1 MTTMT
6 DPATR
11 PSEVRVHP
19 LRWLGQRDRGFAALR
34 RATRAAIIM
43 PAMFALG
50 DKVIGNPQVATFA
63 AFGSFA
69 MLLLVDFGGS
79 MAERLQAEAALAV
92 TGGVFV
98 CLATLASQTVWLAA
112 VAMAVAGFGVI
123 FAGVVSS
130 VLAGAT
136 TALLLAF
143 ILPVS
148 LAAPAS
154 AVPDR
159 LAGWGM
165 AAGVALVATAL
176 LWPAPVRDRLRD
188 AAAAACRALAARL
201 RAGVAYHLSRMAGQF
216 APDRDHAAA
225 QADQAVE
232 ALRSAFLAT
241 PYRPTGLSTPARTTV
256 RLVDELIWL
265 NSIVIQPGLHRGG
278 VHRAAL
284 VVREAAAA
292 VLGRAADL
300 LETRGGSSDEL
311 GAALTELAAAHAKMQ
326 EGVTAGLP
334 VWSLRP
340 ASDPAVAGP
349 LVGPGPSVGDPAA
362 GGEPVSEFITSLDPA
377 FRAEELSYAVS
388 LIARTAGLTAAAER
402 RSWRDR
408 WLGRQPEGVPG
419 TLSAARERITSYLE
433 PHSVW
438 LHNSLRGAAGLGLA
452 VLAARLAGVQHSFW
466 VVLGALSVLRSNA
479 LNTGQD
485 AVRAMLGTVA
495 GFIVGAA
502 LLVGI
507 GTNTTLLWF
516 LLPLAVF
523 LAGVAPACIS
533 FAGGQAAFTLTVVI
547 LFSIL
552 QPTGWRVGL
561 VRIEDVAIGVGVSLA
576 VGVLFWP
583 RGAAPALRQA
593 LAQAYADGAGY
604 LASTV
609 RSGMSSGDPGIPALP
624 AVAGDAARAAAAS
637 RRLDDA
643 FRTYLAERGA
653 KRLPLADVAGLVTGV
668 AGLRL
673 EADAVLDLWRAD
685 DGRAG
690 GDVAAARQEILG
702 IADRVTGWYD
712 GLATTLITG
721 GELPQPLAADK
732 AADGRLIRA
741 VRRDLLDNDG
751 RATATAVRIIWTG
764 DHLDVICRQQAA
776 IISPARDAHADTRHP
791 RPRAQAGAERDPA
804 KDEHEEST
812 ENDAEQHRRA
822 DPPRL
827 RRMAPGRQG
836 PGRRGHGRPLRARW
850 GARDPGRAG
859 PVA

>member
-6 DPATR
+6 DPAVR
-11 PSEVRVHP
+11 PSEVHVHP

-50 DKVIGNPQVATFA
+50 DKVIGNPQVALFA

-69 MLLLVDFGGS
+69 MLLLVDFGGP
-79 MAERLQAEAALAV
+79 MTERLQAQAALAV

-98 CLATLASQTVWLAA
+98 CLATLASRTAWLAA
-112 VAMAVAGFGVI
+112 VAMTVAGFGVI

-165 AAGVALVATAL
+165 AAGAALVATAL
-176 LWPAPVRDRLRD
+176 LWPAPARDRLRG

-201 RAGVAYHLSRMAGQF
+201 RAGVAYLLSGMDEQF
-216 APDRDHAAA
+216 ALDRDHAAA

-232 ALRSAFLAT
+232 AMRSAFLAT

-265 NSIVIQPGLHRGG
+265 NSIVIQPGLHREG

-284 VVREAAAA
+284 RVKQAAAA

-300 LETRGGSSDEL
+300 LDSRGGSSDEL
-311 GAALTELAAAHAKMQ
+311 GAALTELAAARAEMQ

-334 VWSLRP
+334 ARSLRP
-340 ASDPAVAGP
+340 ASDPAVAGS
-349 LVGPGPSVGDPAA
+349 LVGPGPPVGDPAA
-362 GGEPVSEFITSLDPA
+362 DGGPVSEFITSLDPA

-388 LIARTAGLTAAAER
+388 VIARNVELTAAAER
-402 RSWRDR
+402 RSWRER

-452 VLAARLAGVQHSFW
+452 VLAARLTGVQHAFW

-485 AVRAMLGTVA
+485 AIRAILGTVA
-495 GFIVGAA
+495 GFIAGAA
-502 LLVGI
+502 LLAGI

-547 LFSIL
+547 LFSII

-561 VRIEDVAIGVGVSLA
+561 VRIEDVALGVGVSLV

-609 RSGMSSGDPGIPALP
+609 RSGTSRGDPSRPALP
-624 AVAGDAARAAAAS
+624 ALAGDAARAAAAS

-653 KRLPLADVAGLVTGV
+653 KRFPLADVAGLVTGV

-673 EADAVLDLWRAD
+673 EADAVLDLWRGD
-685 DGRAG
+685 DGQSG
-690 GDVAAARQEILG
+690 GDAAAARHEILG
-702 IADRVTGWYD
+702 TADRVTGWYD
-712 GLATTLITG
+712 GLATTMITG
-721 GELPQPLAADK
+721 GELPQPLAHDK
-732 AADGRLIRA
+732 AADSRLVRA
-741 VRRDLLDNDG
+741 VRRDLLGDDG
-751 RATATAVRIIWTG
+751 KATATAVRMIWTG

-776 IISPARDAHADTRHP
+776 IISPARATAGQPAGDRIIPPLP
-791 RPRAQAGAERDPA
+791 RGFLALIR
-804 KDEHEEST
+804 
-812 ENDAEQHRRA
+812 
-822 DPPRL
+822 
-827 RRMAPGRQG
+827 
-836 PGRRGHGRPLRARW
+836 
-850 GARDPGRAG
+850 
-859 PVA
+859 

>member
-1 MTTMT
+1 MPEMRL
-6 DPATR
+6 AHL
-11 PSEVRVHP
+11 HP
-19 LRWLGQRDRGFAALR
+19 LRWLGQRDRDFAALR
-34 RATRAAIIM
+34 RAARTAIIM
-43 PAMFALG
+43 PAMFAVG
-50 DKVIGNPQVATFA
+50 DQVIGNPQVATFA

-69 MLLLVDFGGS
+69 MLLLVDFGGP

-92 TGGVFV
+92 TGAVFV
-98 CLATLASQTVWLAA
+98 CLATLASQTAWLAA
-112 VAMAVAGFGVI
+112 ASMAVVGFGVI

-148 LAAPAS
+148 LAAPPS

-165 AAGVALVATAL
+165 AAGAALVAIVV
-176 LWPAPVRDRLRD
+176 LWPAPARDRLRG
-188 AAAAACRALAARL
+188 AATAACRALAVRL
-201 RAGVAYHLSRMAGQF
+201 RAGVAHLLSGMDEQSAR
-216 APDRDHAAA
+216 DRDDAAA

-232 ALRSAFLAT
+232 ALRGAFLAT

-265 NSIVIQPGLHRGG
+265 NSIVIQPGLHRDG

-284 VVREAAAA
+284 RVKEAAAA
-292 VLGRAADL
+292 VLDRAADL
-300 LETRGGSSDEL
+300 LDSRGGSSDEL
-311 GAALTELAAAHAKMQ
+311 DAALTELAVAHAKMQ
-326 EGVTAGLP
+326 EGVTAALP
-334 VWSLRP
+334 ARYPRP
-340 ASDPAVAGP
+340 ASDPA
-349 LVGPGPSVGDPAA
+349 A
-362 GGEPVSEFITSLDPA
+362 GGDLVSEFVTSLDPA

-388 LIARTAGLTAAAER
+388 IIARTTGLTAAAER

-419 TLSAARERITSYLE
+419 TLAAARERITSYLE

-452 VLAARLAGVQHSFW
+452 VLVARLTDVQHSCW

-485 AVRAMLGTVA
+485 AVRALLGTVA

-502 LLVGI
+502 LLAGI
-507 GTNTTLLWF
+507 GTNTALLWF
-516 LLPLAVF
+516 LLPPAVF
-523 LAGVAPACIS
+523 LAGVAPTVIS
-533 FAGGQAAFTLTVVI
+533 FAGGQAAFTLILVI
-547 LFSIL
+547 LFNII

-561 VRIEDVAIGVGVSLA
+561 VRIEDVAIGVGVSLV

-583 RGAAPALRQA
+583 RGAAPALRRA

-609 RSGMSSGDPGIPALP
+609 RFGTSRGDPGPPAPPAL
-624 AVAGDAARAAAAS
+624 AGDAARAAAAS

-653 KRLPLADVAGLVTGV
+653 KRIPLAGVAGLVTGV

-673 EADAVLDLWRAD
+673 EADAVLDLWQGD
-685 DGRAG
+685 DGQAD
-690 GDVAAARQEILG
+690 GDLAAARQEILG
-702 IADRVTGWYD
+702 TAERVTGWYD
-712 GLATTLITG
+712 GLAATLITG
-721 GELPQPLAADK
+721 GELPQPLAHDT
-732 AADGRLIRA
+732 AADGRLVQA
-741 VRRDLLDNDG
+741 VHHDLLGNDG
-751 RATATAVRIIWTG
+751 RASATAVRVIWTG
-764 DHLDVICRQQAA
+764 DHLDVVRRLQAA
-776 IISPARDAHADTRHP
+776 IMSPAPATAGPPADSRTI
-791 RPRAQAGAERDPA
+791 
-804 KDEHEEST
+804 
-812 ENDAEQHRRA
+812 
-822 DPPRL
+822 PPL
-827 RRMAPGRQG
+827 PGRF
-836 PGRRGHGRPLRARW
+836 RALLR
-850 GARDPGRAG
+850 
-859 PVA
+859 

>member
-1 MTTMT
+1 MPDM
-6 DPATR
+6 R
-11 PSEVRVHP
+11 PPHLRP

-34 RATRAAIIM
+34 RATRTAIVM

-69 MLLLVDFGGS
+69 MLLLVDFGGP
-79 MAERLQAEAALAV
+79 MAERLQAQAALAV

-98 CLATLASQTVWLAA
+98 CLATLASQTAWLAA
-112 VAMAVAGFGVI
+112 VAMAVVGFGVI

-136 TALLLAF
+136 TSLLLAF

-176 LWPAPVRDRLRD
+176 LWPAPARDRLRG

-201 RAGVAYHLSRMAGQF
+201 RAGVAYLLSGMDEQF
-216 APDRDHAAA
+216 ALDRDHAVA

-265 NSIVIQPGLHRGG
+265 NSIVIQPGLHRDG
-278 VHRAAL
+278 VNRAAL
-284 VVREAAAA
+284 RVKEAAAA

-300 LETRGGSSDEL
+300 LDSRGGSSDEL
-311 GAALTELAAAHAKMQ
+311 DAALAELAAAHAKMQ
-326 EGVTAGLP
+326 DGVTADLP
-334 VWSLRP
+334 VRSLRP
-340 ASDPAVAGP
+340 GSDPAAAGPPVEPEPSASDPAAR
-349 LVGPGPSVGDPAA
+349 
-362 GGEPVSEFITSLDPA
+362 GEPVSEFITSLDPA

-388 LIARTAGLTAAAER
+388 LIARTVELTAAAER
-402 RSWRDR
+402 RSWRER

-452 VLAARLAGVQHSFW
+452 VLAARLTGVQHSFW

-485 AVRAMLGTVA
+485 AVRAVLGTVA

-502 LLVGI
+502 LLIGI

-523 LAGVAPACIS
+523 LAGVAPAVIS
-533 FAGGQAAFTLTVVI
+533 FAGGQAAFTLTLVI
-547 LFSIL
+547 LFNIL

-561 VRIEDVAIGVGVSLA
+561 VRIEDVAIGVGVSLV

-609 RSGMSSGDPGIPALP
+609 RSGMSRGDPGTPALP
-624 AVAGDAARAAAAS
+624 DLAGDAARAAAAS

-653 KRLPLADVAGLVTGV
+653 KRFPLADAAGLVTGV

-673 EADAVLDLWRAD
+673 EADAVLDLWRGD
-685 DGRAG
+685 DGQAG
-690 GDVAAARQEILG
+690 GDVAAARHEILG
-702 IADRVTGWYD
+702 TAERVTGWYD
-712 GLATTLITG
+712 SLATTMITG
-721 GELPQPLAADK
+721 GELPRPLAHDT
-732 AADGRLIRA
+732 AADGRLVRA
-741 VRRDLLDNDG
+741 VRRDLLGDDG
-751 RATATAVRIIWTG
+751 RASATAVRVIWTG
-764 DHLDVICRQQAA
+764 DHLDVVRRLQAA
-776 IISPARDAHADTRHP
+776 IISPARATAGQPAGGRIIPPLP
-791 RPRAQAGAERDPA
+791 RRFFAL
-804 KDEHEEST
+804 
-812 ENDAEQHRRA
+812 
-822 DPPRL
+822 L
-827 RRMAPGRQG
+827 R
-836 PGRRGHGRPLRARW
+836 
-850 GARDPGRAG
+850 
-859 PVA
+859 

>member
-1 MTTMT
+1 MPDMRL
-6 DPATR
+6 AHL
-11 PSEVRVHP
+11 HP
-19 LRWLGQRDRGFAALR
+19 LRWLGQRDRGFVALR

-69 MLLLVDFGGS
+69 MLLLVDFGGP
-79 MAERLQAEAALAV
+79 MAQRLQAQAALAV

-98 CLATLASQTVWLAA
+98 CLATLASQTAWLAA
-112 VAMAVAGFGVI
+112 VAMTVAGFGVI

-154 AVPDR
+154 AVPGR

-165 AAGVALVATAL
+165 AAGAALVATAL
-176 LWPAPVRDRLRD
+176 LWPAPARDRLRG

-201 RAGVAYHLSRMAGQF
+201 RAGVAYHLSGMDGQF
-216 APDRDHAAA
+216 ARDRDHAVAR
-225 QADQAVE
+225 ADRAVE
-232 ALRSAFLAT
+232 ALRGAFLAT

-265 NSIVIQPGLHRGG
+265 NSIVIQPGLHRDG
-278 VHRAAL
+278 VNRAAL
-284 VVREAAAA
+284 RVREAAAA

-300 LETRGGSSDEL
+300 LDFRGGSSDKL
-311 GAALTELAAAHAKMQ
+311 DAALTELAAAHAKLQ
-326 EGVTAGLP
+326 ESVTAGLP
-334 VWSLRP
+334 VRSPRP

-349 LVGPGPSVGDPAA
+349 AGPEPPVGDPAA
-362 GGEPVSEFITSLDPA
+362 GGKPASEFITALDPA

-388 LIARTAGLTAAAER
+388 LIARNAGLTAAAER
-402 RSWRDR
+402 RSWRER

-438 LHNSLRGAAGLGLA
+438 LHNSVRGAAGLGLA
-452 VLAARLAGVQHSFW
+452 VLAARLTGVQHAFW

-485 AVRAMLGTVA
+485 AVRAMLGTAA

-502 LLVGI
+502 LLAGI

-523 LAGVAPACIS
+523 LAGVAPAVIS
-533 FAGGQAAFTLTVVI
+533 FAGGQAAFTLTIVI
-547 LFSIL
+547 LFNIL
-552 QPTGWRVGL
+552 QPAGWRVGL
-561 VRIEDVAIGVGVSLA
+561 VRIEDVALGAGVSLV

-609 RSGMSSGDPGIPALP
+609 RSGTSRGDPGPPALP
-624 AVAGDAARAAAAS
+624 AVASDAARAAAAS

-653 KRLPLADVAGLVTGV
+653 KRLPLADMAGLVTGV

-673 EADAVLDLWRAD
+673 EADAVLDLWRGC
-685 DGRAG
+685 DGQAG
-690 GDVAAARQEILG
+690 GDAAAARHEILG
-702 IADRVTGWYD
+702 TADRVTGWYD
-712 GLATTLITG
+712 ALATTLITG
-721 GELPQPLAADK
+721 GELPQPLAHDK
-732 AADGRLIRA
+732 AADGRLLRA
-741 VRRDLLDNDG
+741 VRRDLLGDDG
-751 RATATAVRIIWTG
+751 RASATAIRMIWTG
-764 DHLDVICRQQAA
+764 DHLDVIRRQQAA
-776 IISPARDAHADTRHP
+776 IISPARATTG
-791 RPRAQAGAERDPA
+791 Q
-804 KDEHEEST
+804 
-812 ENDAEQHRRA
+812 
-822 DPPRL
+822 PPGGRIIPPLPKRFLALL
-827 RRMAPGRQG
+827 R
-836 PGRRGHGRPLRARW
+836 
-850 GARDPGRAG
+850 
-859 PVA
+859 

>member
-1 MTTMT
+1 MPDMWL
-6 DPATR
+6 A
-11 PSEVRVHP
+11 RVHP
-19 LRWLGQRDRGFAALR
+19 VRWLGQRDRGFAALR

-50 DKVIGNPQVATFA
+50 DKVIGNPQLATFA

-69 MLLLVDFGGS
+69 MLLLVDFGGPV
-79 MAERLQAEAALAV
+79 AERFQAQAALVV

-112 VAMAVAGFGVI
+112 VAMAVVGFGVI

-159 LAGWGM
+159 LAGWAM
-165 AAGVALVATAL
+165 AGGVALVATTL
-176 LWPAPVRDRLRD
+176 LWPAPARDRLRGP
-188 AAAAACRALAARL
+188 AAAACRALAARL
-201 RAGVAYHLSRMAGQF
+201 RAGIAYMLSGMDEQF
-216 APDRDHAAA
+216 ALDRDHAAA

-256 RLVDELIWL
+256 RLVDELSWL
-265 NSIVIQPGLHRGG
+265 NSIVIQPGLHREGG
-278 VHRAAL
+278 RRAAL
-284 VVREAAAA
+284 RVKEAAAA
-292 VLGRAADL
+292 VLDRAADL
-300 LETRGGSSDEL
+300 LESRGGSSDEL
-311 GAALTELAAAHAKMQ
+311 DAALTELAAAHAKMQ
-326 EGVTAGLP
+326 EGVTADLP
-334 VWSLRP
+334 ARSLRP
-340 ASDPAVAGP
+340 ASDPA
-349 LVGPGPSVGDPAA
+349 A
-362 GGEPVSEFITSLDPA
+362 GGGPASEFITSLDPA
-377 FRAEELSYAVS
+377 FRAQELSYAVS
-388 LIARTAGLTAAAER
+388 LIARNVELTAAAER
-402 RSWRDR
+402 RSWRER

-452 VLAARLAGVQHSFW
+452 VLAARLTGVQHAFW

-502 LLVGI
+502 LLVVI
-507 GTNTTLLWF
+507 GSNTMLLWF

-523 LAGVAPACIS
+523 LAGVAPAVIS
-533 FAGGQAAFTLTVVI
+533 FAGGQAAFTLTLVI
-547 LFSIL
+547 LFNII

-561 VRIEDVAIGVGVSLA
+561 VRIEDIAIGVGVSLV

-593 LAQAYADGAGY
+593 LAEAYADGAGY

-609 RSGMSSGDPGIPALP
+609 RFGMSRGDPGAPALP
-624 AVAGDAARAAAAS
+624 AVVGDATRAAAAS

-643 FRTYLAERGA
+643 FRTYLAERGT
-653 KRLPLADVAGLVTGV
+653 KQLPLADVAGLVTGV
-668 AGLRL
+668 VGLRL
-673 EADAVLDLWRAD
+673 EADAVLDLWRGDDDQAGAD
-685 DGRAG
+685 EAT
-690 GDVAAARQEILG
+690 ARQEILG
-702 IADRVTGWYD
+702 TAERVTGWYD
-712 GLATTLITG
+712 DLATIVITG
-721 GELPQPLAADK
+721 GELPQPLAQDE
-732 AADGRLIRA
+732 AADGRLVRA
-741 VRRDLLDNDG
+741 VRRDLLGDDG
-751 RATATAVRIIWTG
+751 RATATAVRMIWTG
-764 DHLDVICRQQAA
+764 DHLDVVRRLQAA
-776 IISPARDAHADTRHP
+776 ILSPARAT
-791 RPRAQAGAERDPA
+791 
-804 KDEHEEST
+804 
-812 ENDAEQHRRA
+812 
-822 DPPRL
+822 
-827 RRMAPGRQG
+827 
-836 PGRRGHGRPLRARW
+836 
-850 GARDPGRAG
+850 AG
-859 PVA
+859 PPAGGRIIPPLPRRILALLR

>member
-1 MTTMT
+1 MPEMRL
-6 DPATR
+6 AHL
-11 PSEVRVHP
+11 HP

-43 PAMFALG
+43 PAMFAVG

-79 MAERLQAEAALAV
+79 MAERLQAQAALVV

-98 CLATLASQTVWLAA
+98 CLATLASRTVWLAA
-112 VAMAVAGFGVI
+112 VAMAVVGFGVI

-165 AAGVALVATAL
+165 AGGVALVATAF
-176 LWPAPVRDRLRD
+176 LWPAPARDRLRG

-201 RAGVAYHLSRMAGQF
+201 RAGVAYLLSGMDEQF
-216 APDRDHAAA
+216 AVDRDRAAA

-265 NSIVIQPGLHRGG
+265 NSIVIQPGLHRDG
-278 VHRAAL
+278 VNRAAL
-284 VVREAAAA
+284 GVKEVAAA
-292 VLGRAADL
+292 VLDRAADL
-300 LETRGGSSDEL
+300 LDSRGGSSDEL
-311 GAALTELAAAHAKMQ
+311 DAALTELAAAHAKMQ

-334 VWSLRP
+334 ARSLRP
-340 ASDPAVAGP
+340 ASDPAVLGPAGP
-349 LVGPGPSVGDPAA
+349 ESSASDPAA
-362 GGEPVSEFITSLDPA
+362 SGEPVSEFITSLDPA

-388 LIARTAGLTAAAER
+388 LIARNVELTAAAER
-402 RSWRDR
+402 RSWRER

-419 TLSAARERITSYLE
+419 TLAAARERITSYLE

-452 VLAARLAGVQHSFW
+452 VLAARLTGVQHSFW

-507 GTNTTLLWF
+507 GTSTTLLWF

-547 LFSIL
+547 LFSII

-561 VRIEDVAIGVGVSLA
+561 VRIEDVAIGVGVSLV

-593 LAQAYADGAGY
+593 LAEAYADGAGY

-609 RSGMSSGDPGIPALP
+609 RFGMSRGDPSTPVPAL
-624 AVAGDAARAAAAS
+624 AGDAARAAAAS

-653 KRLPLADVAGLVTGV
+653 KRFPLVDVAGLVTGV

-673 EADAVLDLWRAD
+673 EADAVLDLWRGDNGQA
-685 DGRAG
+685 A
-690 GDVAAARQEILG
+690 GDVAAVRHEILG
-702 IADRVTGWYD
+702 TAERVTNWYD
-712 GLATTLITG
+712 SLATTMITG
-721 GELPQPLAADK
+721 GELPQPLAHDK
-732 AADGRLIRA
+732 AADGRLVRA
-741 VRRDLLDNDG
+741 VRRDLLGDDG
-751 RATATAVRIIWTG
+751 RASATAVRMIWTG
-764 DHLDVICRQQAA
+764 DHLDVICRLQAA
-776 IISPARDAHADTRHP
+776 IISPARATAGQPAGDRIIPPLP
-791 RPRAQAGAERDPA
+791 RRFLAL
-804 KDEHEEST
+804 
-812 ENDAEQHRRA
+812 
-822 DPPRL
+822 L
-827 RRMAPGRQG
+827 R
-836 PGRRGHGRPLRARW
+836 
-850 GARDPGRAG
+850 
-859 PVA
+859 

>member
-1 MTTMT
+1 MECLDVEGGLLHM
-6 DPATR
+6 PEMRLAHLH
-11 PSEVRVHP
+11 PVR
-19 LRWLGQRDRGFAALR
+19 WFGQRDRGFAALR
-34 RATRAAIIM
+34 RAARTAIIM
-43 PAMFALG
+43 PAMFAIG
-50 DKVIGNPQVATFA
+50 DKVIGNPQIATFA

-69 MLLLVDFGGS
+69 MLLLVDFGGP

-98 CLATLASQTVWLAA
+98 CLATLASQTAWLAA
-112 VAMAVAGFGVI
+112 VAMAVVGFCVI

-165 AAGVALVATAL
+165 AAGAALLATAL
-176 LWPAPVRDRLRD
+176 LWPAPAHDRLRG

-201 RAGVAYHLSRMAGQF
+201 RAGVAYLLSGMDEQYAR
-216 APDRDHAAA
+216 DRDHAAA
-225 QADQAVE
+225 QADEAVG

-265 NSIVIQPGLHRGG
+265 NSIVIQPGLHRDG
-278 VHRAAL
+278 VNRAAL
-284 VVREAAAA
+284 RVKEAAAA
-292 VLGRAADL
+292 VLDRAADL
-300 LETRGGSSDEL
+300 LDSRGGRSDEL
-311 GAALTELAAAHAKMQ
+311 DATLTELAVAHAKMQ
-326 EGVTAGLP
+326 EGVSADLP
-334 VWSLRP
+334 VRSPRP
-340 ASDPAVAGP
+340 ASDPAA
-349 LVGPGPSVGDPAA
+349 D
-362 GGEPVSEFITSLDPA
+362 GGELVSVFITSLDPA

-388 LIARTAGLTAAAER
+388 LIARSAGLTAAAER

-452 VLAARLAGVQHSFW
+452 VLAARLTGVQHSFW

-479 LNTGQD
+479 LNTGED
-485 AVRAMLGTVA
+485 AVRAILGTVA

-502 LLVGI
+502 LLAAI
-507 GTNTTLLWF
+507 GTNTALLWF

-523 LAGVAPACIS
+523 FAGVAPAVIS
-533 FAGGQAAFTLTVVI
+533 FAGGQAAFTIILVI
-547 LFSIL
+547 LFNII
-552 QPTGWRVGL
+552 QPTGWSVGL
-561 VRIEDVAIGVGVSLA
+561 VRIEDVAIGVGVSLV

-583 RGAAPALRQA
+583 RGAAAALRRA

-609 RSGMSSGDPGIPALP
+609 RSGMSGGDPDAPAPPAL
-624 AVAGDAARAAAAS
+624 AGDAARAAAAS

-643 FRTYLAERGA
+643 FRTYMAERGT
-653 KRLPLADVAGLVTGV
+653 KRIPLADVAGLVTGV

-673 EADAVLDLWRAD
+673 EADAVLDLWRG
-685 DGRAG
+685 DGQAG
-690 GDVAAARQEILG
+690 GDMAAARQEILG
-702 IADRVTGWYD
+702 TAKRVTTWYD
-712 GLATTLITG
+712 DLAAIMVSG
-721 GELPQPLAADK
+721 GEVPQPLARDQ
-732 AADGRLIRA
+732 AADARLVQA
-741 VRRDLLDNDG
+741 VRHDLLGNDSK
-751 RATATAVRIIWTG
+751 ASATAVKVIWTD
-764 DHLDVICRQQAA
+764 DHLDVVRRLQAA
-776 IISPARDAHADTRHP
+776 IISPARATAGQPADSRTIPPLP
-791 RPRAQAGAERDPA
+791 RGFR
-804 KDEHEEST
+804 T
-812 ENDAEQHRRA
+812 L
-822 DPPRL
+822 L
-827 RRMAPGRQG
+827 R
-836 PGRRGHGRPLRARW
+836 
-850 GARDPGRAG
+850 
-859 PVA
+859 

>member
-1 MTTMT
+1 MPDMRL
-6 DPATR
+6 A
-11 PSEVRVHP
+11 HGHL
-19 LRWLGQRDRGFAALR
+19 LRWLGQRDRDFAALR
-34 RATRAAIIM
+34 RATRTAIIM

-50 DKVIGNPQVATFA
+50 EEVIGNSQLATFA

-69 MLLLVDFGGS
+69 MLLLVDFGGP
-79 MAERLQAEAALAV
+79 MAERLQAQAALAV

-98 CLATLASQTVWLAA
+98 CLATLASRNAWLAA
-112 VAMAVAGFGVI
+112 VSMAVVGFGVI

-154 AVPDR
+154 AVPER

-165 AAGVALVATAL
+165 AAGVALVAIAL
-176 LWPAPVRDRLRD
+176 LWPAPARDRLRG
-188 AAAAACRALAARL
+188 AATAACRALAVRL
-201 RAGVAYHLSRMAGQF
+201 RAGIAYLLSGMDEQF
-216 APDRDHAAA
+216 MRERDHAVA

-256 RLVDELIWL
+256 RLVDEVIWL
-265 NSIVIQPGLHRGG
+265 NSVLIQPGLHRDG
-278 VHRAAL
+278 VNRAAL
-284 VVREAAAA
+284 RVKEAAAA
-292 VLGRAADL
+292 VLDRAADL
-300 LETRGGSSDEL
+300 LDSRGGSSDEL
-311 GAALTELAAAHAKMQ
+311 DAARTELDAAHAKMQ
-326 EGVTAGLP
+326 EGVTAHLP
-334 VWSLRP
+334 VRSLRP
-340 ASDPAVAGP
+340 ASG
-349 LVGPGPSVGDPAA
+349 PAA
-362 GGEPVSEFITSLDPA
+362 DGEPAADGKPAADGEPASAFITSLDPA

-388 LIARTAGLTAAAER
+388 LIARNVELTAAAER
-402 RSWRDR
+402 RTWRER

-419 TLSAARERITSYLE
+419 TLTAARERITSYLE

-438 LHNSLRGAAGLGLA
+438 LHNSLRGGAGLGLA
-452 VLAARLAGVQHSFW
+452 VLAARLTGVQHSFW

-495 GFIVGAA
+495 GFVAGAA

-523 LAGVAPACIS
+523 LAGVAPAVIS
-533 FAGGQAAFTLTVVI
+533 FAGGQAAFTLTLVI
-547 LFSIL
+547 LFNII

-561 VRIEDVAIGVGVSLA
+561 ARIEDIALGVGVSLV
-576 VGVLFWP
+576 VGLLFWP

-609 RSGMSSGDPGIPALP
+609 RFGMSRGDPGPPALP
-624 AVAGDAARAAAAS
+624 ALAGDAARAAAAS

-653 KRLPLADVAGLVTGV
+653 KRLPLADVAGMVTGV
-668 AGLRL
+668 VGLRL
-673 EADAVLDLWRAD
+673 EADAVLDLWRGDDDQAD
-685 DGRAG
+685 
-690 GDVAAARQEILG
+690 GDASAARQEILG
-702 IADRVTGWYD
+702 TAERVTGWYD
-712 GLATTLITG
+712 GLATTMITG
-721 GELPQPLAADK
+721 GELPQPLAHDK
-732 AADGRLIRA
+732 AADGRLARA
-741 VRRDLLDNDG
+741 VRRDLLGDDG
-751 RATATAVRIIWTG
+751 KASATAIRLIWTD
-764 DHLDVICRQQAA
+764 DHLDVVRRLQAA
-776 IISPARDAHADTRHP
+776 IISPVRATTGPAADGRTIPPLP
-791 RPRAQAGAERDPA
+791 RRFLAL
-804 KDEHEEST
+804 
-812 ENDAEQHRRA
+812 
-822 DPPRL
+822 L
-827 RRMAPGRQG
+827 R
-836 PGRRGHGRPLRARW
+836 
-850 GARDPGRAG
+850 
-859 PVA
+859 

>member
-1 MTTMT
+1 MPKCGGRLSYMSE
-6 DPATR
+6 TR
-11 PSEVRVHP
+11 LAHLRFV
-19 LRWLGQRDRGFAALR
+19 RWLGQRDRGFAALR
-34 RATRAAIIM
+34 RAARAAIIM

-50 DKVIGNPQVATFA
+50 DKVIGNPQLATFA

-69 MLLLVDFGGS
+69 MLLLADFGGP
-79 MAERLQAEAALAV
+79 MAERLQAQAALAV

-98 CLATLASQTVWLAA
+98 CLATLASQTAWLAA
-112 VAMAVAGFGVI
+112 VAMAVVGFGVI

-148 LAAPAS
+148 LVAPAS

-165 AAGVALVATAL
+165 AAGAALVATAL
-176 LWPAPVRDRLRD
+176 LWPAPARDRLRG

-201 RAGVAYHLSRMAGQF
+201 RAGVAYLLSGMDEQSAL
-216 APDRDHAAA
+216 DRDHAAA

-232 ALRSAFLAT
+232 ALRTAFLAT

-265 NSIVIQPGLHRGG
+265 NSIVIQPGLHRDG
-278 VHRAAL
+278 VNRAAL
-284 VVREAAAA
+284 RVKDAAAA

-300 LETRGGSSDEL
+300 LDARGGTSDKL
-311 GAALTELAAAHAKMQ
+311 DAALTELAAAHAKMQ
-326 EGVTAGLP
+326 EGVTADLP
-334 VWSLRP
+334 TRSLRP
-340 ASDPAVAGP
+340 ASDPAVADP
-349 LVGPGPSVGDPAA
+349 LAEPEPSVSDLAA
-362 GGEPVSEFITSLDPA
+362 GGGPVSEFLTSLDPA

-388 LIARTAGLTAAAER
+388 LVARNVELTAAAER
-402 RSWRDR
+402 RSWRER

-419 TLSAARERITSYLE
+419 TLSAARERLTSYLE

-452 VLAARLAGVQHSFW
+452 VLAARLTGVQHSFW

-523 LAGVAPACIS
+523 LAGVAPAVIS
-533 FAGGQAAFTLTVVI
+533 FAGGQAAFTLTLVI
-547 LFSIL
+547 LFNII

-561 VRIEDVAIGVGVSLA
+561 VRIEDIALGVGVSLV

-593 LAQAYADGAGY
+593 VAQAYADGAGY

-609 RSGMSSGDPGIPALP
+609 RSGMSRGDPSRPALP
-624 AVAGDAARAAAAS
+624 ALADDAARAAAAS

-653 KRLPLADVAGLVTGV
+653 KRYPLAYMAGLVTGA

-673 EADAVLDLWRAD
+673 EADAVLDLWRGD
-685 DGRAG
+685 DGQAG
-690 GDVAAARQEILG
+690 GDAAAARHEILG
-702 IADRVTGWYD
+702 MADRVTGWYD
-712 GLATTLITG
+712 DLATTMITG
-721 GELPQPLAADK
+721 GELPQPLAYDK

-741 VRRDLLDNDG
+741 VRRDLLGDDG
-751 RATATAVRIIWTG
+751 RASATAVRMIWTG
-764 DHLDVICRQQAA
+764 DHLDVVRRLQAV
-776 IISPARDAHADTRHP
+776 ITSPARAT
-791 RPRAQAGAERDPA
+791 AGQPA
-804 KDEHEEST
+804 GGLIIPP
-812 ENDAEQHRRA
+812 
-822 DPPRL
+822 PPRRFLALL
-827 RRMAPGRQG
+827 R
-836 PGRRGHGRPLRARW
+836 
-850 GARDPGRAG
+850 
-859 PVA
+859 

>member
-1 MTTMT
+1 MPDM
-6 DPATR
+6 R
-11 PSEVRVHP
+11 PPHVHP

-34 RATRAAIIM
+34 RATRTAIIM
-43 PAMFALG
+43 PALFALG
-50 DKVIGNPQVATFA
+50 DKVIGNPQLATFA

-69 MLLLVDFGGS
+69 MLLLVDFGGP
-79 MAERLQAEAALAV
+79 MAERLQAQAALAV

-98 CLATLASQTVWLAA
+98 CLATLASQTAWLAA
-112 VAMAVAGFGVI
+112 VAMAVAAFGVI

-148 LAAPAS
+148 LAAPPS

-159 LAGWGM
+159 LAGWGI
-165 AAGVALVATAL
+165 AAGVALGATAF
-176 LWPAPVRDRLRD
+176 LWPAPARDRLRG

-201 RAGVAYHLSRMAGQF
+201 RAGVAYLLSGMDEQF
-216 APDRDHAAA
+216 ALDRDHAVA

-241 PYRPTGLSTPARTTV
+241 PYRPTGLSAPARTTV

-265 NSIVIQPGLHRGG
+265 NSIVIQPGLHRDG
-278 VHRAAL
+278 VSRAAL
-284 VVREAAAA
+284 RVKEAAAA
-292 VLGRAADL
+292 VLDSAADL
-300 LETRGGSSDEL
+300 LDSRGGSSDEL
-311 GAALTELAAAHAKMQ
+311 DAALTELAAAHAKMQ

-334 VWSLRP
+334 VRSPRP
-340 ASDPAVAGP
+340 ASE
-349 LVGPGPSVGDPAA
+349 PAA
-362 GGEPVSEFITSLDPA
+362 DGEPVSEFVTSLDPA

-388 LIARTAGLTAAAER
+388 LIARNVELTAAAER
-402 RSWRDR
+402 RSWRER
-408 WLGRQPEGVPG
+408 WLGRQPEGLPG

-452 VLAARLAGVQHSFW
+452 VLAARLTGVQHSFW

-495 GFIVGAA
+495 GFILGAA

-516 LLPLAVF
+516 LLPVAVF
-523 LAGVAPACIS
+523 LAGVAPAVIS
-533 FAGGQAAFTLTVVI
+533 FAGGQAAFTLTLVI
-547 LFSIL
+547 LFNIL

-561 VRIEDVAIGVGVSLA
+561 VRIEDVAIGVGVSLI

-593 LAQAYADGAGY
+593 LAEAYADGAGY

-609 RSGMSSGDPGIPALP
+609 RFGTSRGDPSTPALP
-624 AVAGDAARAAAAS
+624 ALAGDAARAAAAS

-653 KRLPLADVAGLVTGV
+653 KPFPLADVAGLVTGV

-673 EADAVLDLWRAD
+673 EADAVLDLWRGD
-685 DGRAG
+685 DGQAG
-690 GDVAAARQEILG
+690 GDVAAARHEILG
-702 IADRVTGWYD
+702 IAERVTGWYD
-712 GLATTLITG
+712 GLATTMITG
-721 GELPQPLAADK
+721 GELSRPLAHDK
-732 AADGRLIRA
+732 AADGRLVRA
-741 VRRDLLDNDG
+741 VRRDLLGDDG
-751 RATATAVRIIWTG
+751 RASATAVRMIWTG
-764 DHLDVICRQQAA
+764 DHLDVVRRLQAA
-776 IISPARDAHADTRHP
+776 IISPARATAGQPAGGRIIPPLP
-791 RPRAQAGAERDPA
+791 RRFL
-804 KDEHEEST
+804 T
-812 ENDAEQHRRA
+812 L
-822 DPPRL
+822 L
-827 RRMAPGRQG
+827 R
-836 PGRRGHGRPLRARW
+836 
-850 GARDPGRAG
+850 
-859 PVA
+859 

>member
-1 MTTMT
+1 M
-6 DPATR
+6 PETR
-11 PSEVRVHP
+11 LAHLHP

-34 RATRAAIIM
+34 RATRTAIIM

-50 DKVIGNPQVATFA
+50 DKVIGNPQLATYA

-69 MLLLVDFGGS
+69 MLLLVDFGGP
-79 MAERLQAEAALAV
+79 MPERLQAQAALAV

-98 CLATLASQTVWLAA
+98 CLATLASRTAWLAA
-112 VAMAVAGFGVI
+112 VAMAVVGFGVI
-123 FAGVVSS
+123 FAGAISS

-154 AVPDR
+154 DVPDR
-159 LAGWGM
+159 LAGWAM
-165 AAGVALVATAL
+165 AAGAALVAVAF
-176 LWPAPVRDRLRD
+176 LWPAPAHDRLRG
-188 AAAAACRALAARL
+188 AAAAACRALAVRL
-201 RAGVAYHLSRMAGQF
+201 RAGIAYLLSDMDGQS
-216 APDRDHAAA
+216 APDRDHAVA

-265 NSIVIQPGLHRGG
+265 NGIIIQPGLHRDG
-278 VHRAAL
+278 VNRAAL
-284 VVREAAAA
+284 RVKEAAAA
-292 VLGRAADL
+292 VLDRAADL
-300 LETRGGSSDEL
+300 LDSRGGSSDEL
-311 GAALTELAAAHAKMQ
+311 DAALTELAAAHAKMQ
-326 EGVTAGLP
+326 EAVTADLP
-334 VWSLRP
+334 VRSLPP
-340 ASDPAVAGP
+340 ASDPA
-349 LVGPGPSVGDPAA
+349 A
-362 GGEPVSEFITSLDPA
+362 GGGPVSEFITSLDPA
-377 FRAEELSYAVS
+377 FRAEELSNAVS
-388 LIARTAGLTAAAER
+388 LIARTVELTAAAER
-402 RSWRDR
+402 RSWRER

-452 VLAARLAGVQHSFW
+452 VLIARLTGVQHSFW

-495 GFIVGAA
+495 GFIIGAA
-502 LLVGI
+502 LIVGI

-523 LAGVAPACIS
+523 LAGVAPAVIG
-533 FAGGQAAFTLTVVI
+533 FAAGQAGFTLTLVI
-547 LFSIL
+547 LFNII

-561 VRIEDVAIGVGVSLA
+561 VRIEDIAIGVGVSLV

-593 LAQAYADGAGY
+593 LSEAYADGADY

-609 RSGMSSGDPGIPALP
+609 RFGTSRGDPSTPPPPAL
-624 AVAGDAARAAAAS
+624 ASDAARAAAAS

-643 FRTYLAERGA
+643 FRTFLAERGA
-653 KRLPLADVAGLVTGV
+653 KRLPLAEMAGLVTGV

-673 EADAVLDLWRAD
+673 EADAVLNLWRGD
-685 DGRAG
+685 DGQAG
-690 GDVAAARQEILG
+690 SDVAAARHEILG

-721 GELPQPLAADK
+721 GELPRPLAHDT
-732 AADGRLIRA
+732 AADGRLVRA
-741 VRRDLLDNDG
+741 VRHDLLGDDG
-751 RATATAVRIIWTG
+751 RASATAVRMIWTG
-764 DHLDVICRQQAA
+764 DHLDVVRRLQAA
-776 IISPARDAHADTRHP
+776 VISPARAT
-791 RPRAQAGAERDPA
+791 AGQPA
-804 KDEHEEST
+804 GG
-812 ENDAEQHRRA
+812 RVIPP
-822 DPPRL
+822 PPRRFLALL
-827 RRMAPGRQG
+827 R
-836 PGRRGHGRPLRARW
+836 
-850 GARDPGRAG
+850 
-859 PVA
+859 

>member
-1 MTTMT
+1 MP
-6 DPATR
+6 DTR
-11 PSEVRVHP
+11 LAHLHP

-34 RATRAAIIM
+34 RAARAAIIM

-50 DKVIGNPQVATFA
+50 DKVIGNPQLATFA

-69 MLLLVDFGGS
+69 MLLLVDFGGP
-79 MAERLQAEAALAV
+79 MAERLQAQAALAV

-165 AAGVALVATAL
+165 AGGVALVATAL
-176 LWPAPVRDRLRD
+176 LWPAPARDRLRG

-201 RAGVAYHLSRMAGQF
+201 RAGVAYLLSGMDGQF
-216 APDRDHAAA
+216 ALDRDHAAA
-225 QADQAVE
+225 QADRAVE

-265 NSIVIQPGLHRGG
+265 NSIVIQPGLHRDG
-278 VHRAAL
+278 VNRAAL
-284 VVREAAAA
+284 RVKEAAAA
-292 VLGRAADL
+292 VLDHAADL
-300 LETRGGSSDEL
+300 LDSTGGSSDKL
-311 GAALTELAAAHAKMQ
+311 DAALTELAAAHAEMQ

-334 VWSLRP
+334 ADSE
-340 ASDPAVAGP
+340 
-349 LVGPGPSVGDPAA
+349 PSVGDPAA
-362 GGEPVSEFITSLDPA
+362 GGEPISEFITSLDPA

-388 LIARTAGLTAAAER
+388 IIARNVELTAAAER
-402 RSWRDR
+402 RSWRER

-452 VLAARLAGVQHSFW
+452 VLAARLTGVQHSFW

-485 AVRAMLGTVA
+485 AVRAMAGTVA

-502 LLVGI
+502 LLAGI

-523 LAGVAPACIS
+523 LAGVAPAVIS

-547 LFSIL
+547 LFSII
-552 QPTGWRVGL
+552 QPTGWHVGL
-561 VRIEDVAIGVGVSLA
+561 VRIEDVAIGVGVSLV

-604 LASTV
+604 LAGTV
-609 RSGMSSGDPGIPALP
+609 RFGMSRGDPGTPAPPAL
-624 AVAGDAARAAAAS
+624 ASDAARAAAAS

-653 KRLPLADVAGLVTGV
+653 KRFPLADVAGLVTGV

-673 EADAVLDLWRAD
+673 EADAVLDLWRGD
-685 DGRAG
+685 DGQAG

-702 IADRVTGWYD
+702 TADRVTGWYD
-712 GLATTLITG
+712 GLATTISTG
-721 GELPQPLAADK
+721 GELPQPLAHDT
-732 AADGRLIRA
+732 AADSRLIRA

-751 RATATAVRIIWTG
+751 RASATAVRMIWTG

-776 IISPARDAHADTRHP
+776 IISPARAT
-791 RPRAQAGAERDPA
+791 AGPPA
-804 KDEHEEST
+804 GG
-812 ENDAEQHRRA
+812 RIIPP
-822 DPPRL
+822 PPRRFLALL
-827 RRMAPGRQG
+827 R
-836 PGRRGHGRPLRARW
+836 
-850 GARDPGRAG
+850 
-859 PVA
+859 

>member
-1 MTTMT
+1 MPDMWL
-6 DPATR
+6 A
-11 PSEVRVHP
+11 RVHP
-19 LRWLGQRDRGFAALR
+19 VRWLGQRDRGFAALR

-50 DKVIGNPQVATFA
+50 DKVIGNPQLATFA

-69 MLLLVDFGGS
+69 MLLLVDFGGP
-79 MAERLQAEAALAV
+79 MAERFQAQAALVV

-112 VAMAVAGFGVI
+112 VAMAVVGFGVI

-159 LAGWGM
+159 LAGWAM
-165 AAGVALVATAL
+165 AGGVALVATTL
-176 LWPAPVRDRLRD
+176 LWPAPARDRLRGP
-188 AAAAACRALAARL
+188 AAAACRALAARL
-201 RAGVAYHLSRMAGQF
+201 RAGIAYMLSGMDEQF
-216 APDRDHAAA
+216 ALDRDHAAA

-256 RLVDELIWL
+256 RLVDELSWL
-265 NSIVIQPGLHRGG
+265 NSIVIQPGLHREGG
-278 VHRAAL
+278 RRAAL
-284 VVREAAAA
+284 RVKEAAAA
-292 VLGRAADL
+292 VLDRAADL
-300 LETRGGSSDEL
+300 LDSRGGSSDEL
-311 GAALTELAAAHAKMQ
+311 DAALTELAAAHAKMQ
-326 EGVTAGLP
+326 EGVTADLP
-334 VWSLRP
+334 ARSLRP
-340 ASDPAVAGP
+340 ASDPA
-349 LVGPGPSVGDPAA
+349 A
-362 GGEPVSEFITSLDPA
+362 GGGPASEFITSLDPA
-377 FRAEELSYAVS
+377 FRAQELSYAVS
-388 LIARTAGLTAAAER
+388 LIARNVELTAAAER
-402 RSWRDR
+402 RSWRER

-452 VLAARLAGVQHSFW
+452 VLAARLTGVQHAFW

-507 GTNTTLLWF
+507 GTNTMLLWF

-523 LAGVAPACIS
+523 LAGVAPAVIS
-533 FAGGQAAFTLTVVI
+533 FAGGQAAFTLTLVI
-547 LFSIL
+547 LFNII

-561 VRIEDVAIGVGVSLA
+561 VRIEDIAIGVGVSLV

-593 LAQAYADGAGY
+593 LAEAYADGAGY

-609 RSGMSSGDPGIPALP
+609 RFGMSRGDPGAPALP
-624 AVAGDAARAAAAS
+624 AVVGDATRAAAAS

-643 FRTYLAERGA
+643 FRTYLAERGT
-653 KRLPLADVAGLVTGV
+653 KRLPLADAAGLVTGV
-668 AGLRL
+668 VGLRL
-673 EADAVLDLWRAD
+673 EADAVLDLWRGD
-685 DGRAG
+685 DGQAG
-690 GDVAAARQEILG
+690 ADEAAARQEILG
-702 IADRVTGWYD
+702 TAERVTGWYD
-712 GLATTLITG
+712 DLATIVITG
-721 GELPQPLAADK
+721 GELPQPLAQDE
-732 AADGRLIRA
+732 AADGRLVRA
-741 VRRDLLDNDG
+741 VRRDLLGDDG
-751 RATATAVRIIWTG
+751 RATATAVRMIWTG
-764 DHLDVICRQQAA
+764 DHLDVVRRLQAA
-776 IISPARDAHADTRHP
+776 ILSPARAT
-791 RPRAQAGAERDPA
+791 
-804 KDEHEEST
+804 
-812 ENDAEQHRRA
+812 
-822 DPPRL
+822 
-827 RRMAPGRQG
+827 
-836 PGRRGHGRPLRARW
+836 
-850 GARDPGRAG
+850 AG
-859 PVA
+859 PPAGGRIIPPLPRRFLALLR

>member
-1 MTTMT
+1 MP
-6 DPATR
+6 DLRLAHL
-11 PSEVRVHP
+11 HP
-19 LRWLGQRDRGFAALR
+19 LPWLAQRDRGFAALR
-34 RATRAAIIM
+34 RATRTAIIM

-50 DKVIGNPQVATFA
+50 DKVIGNPQLATFA

-69 MLLLVDFGGS
+69 MLLLVDFGGP
-79 MAERLQAEAALAV
+79 MAERLQAQAALAV

-98 CLATLASQTVWLAA
+98 CLATLASQTAWLAA
-112 VAMAVAGFGVI
+112 VSMAVVGFGVI

-159 LAGWGM
+159 LAGWAM
-165 AAGVALVATAL
+165 AAGAALAAIAL
-176 LWPAPVRDRLRD
+176 LWPAPAHDRLRG
-188 AAAAACRALAARL
+188 AAAAACQALAARL
-201 RAGVAYHLSRMAGQF
+201 RAGVAYLLSGMDEQSAL
-216 APDRDHAAA
+216 DRDHAAA

-232 ALRSAFLAT
+232 ALRSTFLAT
-241 PYRPTGLSTPARTTV
+241 SYRPTGLSSPARTTV

-265 NSIVIQPGLHRGG
+265 NSIVIQPGLHRDG

-284 VVREAAAA
+284 RVKEAAAS
-292 VLGRAADL
+292 VLDRAADL
-300 LETRGGSSDEL
+300 LDAGGGSSDEL
-311 GAALTELAAAHAKMQ
+311 DAALTELAAAHAKMQ
-326 EGVTAGLP
+326 ESVTADLP
-334 VWSLRP
+334 VRTLRP
-340 ASDPAVAGP
+340 AS
-349 LVGPGPSVGDPAA
+349 DPAA

-388 LIARTAGLTAAAER
+388 LIARTTELTAAAER

-408 WLGRQPEGVPG
+408 LLGRQPEGVPG
-419 TLSAARERITSYLE
+419 TMSAARERITSYLE

-452 VLAARLAGVQHSFW
+452 VLVARLTDVQHSFW

-485 AVRAMLGTVA
+485 AIRAILGTGA
-495 GFIVGAA
+495 GFIIGAA

-507 GTNTTLLWF
+507 GTNTTVLWF

-523 LAGVAPACIS
+523 LAGVAPAVIS
-533 FAGGQAAFTLTVVI
+533 FAAGQAAFTLTLLI
-547 LFSIL
+547 LFNIIV
-552 QPTGWRVGL
+552 PTGWRVGL
-561 VRIEDVAIGVGVSLA
+561 VRIEDIAIGVGVSLI

-593 LAQAYADGAGY
+593 LAEAYTDVAGY

-609 RSGMSSGDPGIPALP
+609 RFGMSRSDPGQPALP
-624 AVAGDAARAAAAS
+624 APADDAARAAAAS

-653 KRLPLADVAGLVTGV
+653 KPLPLADVAGLVTGV

-673 EADAVLDLWRAD
+673 EGDAVLHLWQGD
-685 DGRAG
+685 HGPAG
-690 GDVAAARQEILG
+690 GDAAGARHEILDT
-702 IADRVTGWYD
+702 ADHVTGWYD
-712 GLATTLITG
+712 GLATTMITG
-721 GELPQPLAADK
+721 GELPQPLAHDK
-732 AADGRLIRA
+732 AADGRLVRA
-741 VRRDLLDNDG
+741 VRRDLLGDDG
-751 RATATAVRIIWTG
+751 RASATAIRIIWTG
-764 DHLDVICRQQAA
+764 DYLDVARRLQAA
-776 IISPARDAHADTRHP
+776 IIPPTRATAGQTAGGRIIPSLP
-791 RPRAQAGAERDPA
+791 RRFLA
-804 KDEHEEST
+804 
-812 ENDAEQHRRA
+812 
-822 DPPRL
+822 RL
-827 RRMAPGRQG
+827 R
-836 PGRRGHGRPLRARW
+836 
-850 GARDPGRAG
+850 
-859 PVA
+859 